1 MNRLYRFIVIL
12 LSPLVRLVYP
22 YRLTQRGQLPE
33 GPAVICANH
42 SSYIDP
48 VLVAVIFG
56 PRNYLRFMGKI
67 ELFRI
72 PVLGWFLRCLGAFPV
87 DRSGSDIEALRT
99 SIEVL
104 KSGNKLMLF
113 PEGTRVS
120 ADDAVAAKTGA
131 VRLAARH
138 NVPIVP
144 IFISRDK
151 RIFHKFDVC
160 VGESYTLDKIKRS
173 EYPAAAE
180 QLMDR
185 IAAMNP
191 EKQ

>member
-1 MNRLYRFIVIL
+1 MNRFYCFIVNL

-22 YRLTQRGQLPE
+22 YRLHIEGELPE
-33 GPAVICANH
+33 GGAVICANH

-48 VLVAVIFG
+48 VLIAVIFG

-67 ELFRI
+67 ELFHI
-72 PVLGWFLRCLGAFPV
+72 PFLGWFLRKLGAFPV
-87 DRSGSDIEALRT
+87 DRSGGDIEALRT
-99 SIEVL
+99 SIDVL
-104 KSGNKLMLF
+104 KSGHKLMLF

-120 ADDAVAAKTGA
+120 SDDAVAAKTGA

-151 RIFHKFDVC
+151 RPFHRFDIC
-160 VGESYTLDKIKRS
+160 VGESYVLGKIPRN

-180 QLMDR
+180 QLMER

-191 EKQ
+191 ERV